1 MKSGRKMSILKK
13 GILFLCTGNSCRSQM
28 AEGFAR
34 NILLEDVKI
43 FSTGTDLNEIHP
55 VAIKVMQ
62 EVGIDISEQKSKNLW
77 EIPVDKISIVVTLCG
92 DAAERCPVFP
102 GEVKKINWILK
113 NPVKTTG
120 NEEEIINEFRKIRD
134 KIKTYLEKEKWF
146 SNLKR

>member
-1 MKSGRKMSILKK
+1 
-13 GILFLCTGNSCRSQM
+13 
-28 AEGFAR
+28 
-34 NILLEDVKI
+34 
-43 FSTGTDLNEIHP
+43 
-55 VAIKVMQ
+55 MQ

-92 DAAERCPVFP
+92 DAAERCPIFP

>member
-1 MKSGRKMSILKK
+1 MSILKK

-43 FSTGTDLNEIHP
+43 FSTGTDQNEIHP

-120 NEEEIINEFRKIRD
+120 NEEEIINEFR
-134 KIKTYLEKEKWF
+134 
-146 SNLKR
+146 N

>member
-1 MKSGRKMSILKK
+1 MSILKK

-43 FSTGTDLNEIHP
+43 FSTGTNPNEIHP

>member
-1 MKSGRKMSILKK
+1 
-13 GILFLCTGNSCRSQM
+13 M

-43 FSTGTDLNEIHP
+43 FSTGTDQNEIHP

-102 GEVKKINWILK
+102 GEVKKIIGFS
-113 NPVKTTG
+113 KTLLRPQGTKKKLLM
-120 NEEEIINEFRKIRD
+120 N
-134 KIKTYLEKEKWF
+134 LEKYGIK
-146 SNLKR
+146 

>member
-1 MKSGRKMSILKK
+1 MSILKK

-43 FSTGTDLNEIHP
+43 FSTGTDQNEIHP

-92 DAAERCPVFP
+92 DAAERCPIFP

>member
-1 MKSGRKMSILKK
+1 MSILKK

-43 FSTGTDLNEIHP
+43 FSTGTDQNEIHP

-77 EIPVDKISIVVTLCG
+77 ENPVDKISIVVTLCG
-92 DAAERCPVFP
+92 DAAERCPIFP

>member
-1 MKSGRKMSILKK
+1 MSILKK

-43 FSTGTDLNEIHP
+43 FSTGTDQNEIHP

-113 NPVKTTG
+113 NPVKATG

>member
-1 MKSGRKMSILKK
+1 MSILKK

-34 NILLEDVKI
+34 NILLEDVEI

>member
-1 MKSGRKMSILKK
+1 
-13 GILFLCTGNSCRSQM
+13 M

-43 FSTGTDLNEIHP
+43 FSTGTDPNEIHP

-113 NPVKTTG
+113 NPVKATG

>member
-1 MKSGRKMSILKK
+1 MSILKK

-43 FSTGTDLNEIHP
+43 FSTGTDPNEIHP

-77 EIPVDKISIVVTLCG
+77 EIPVDKISIVVTLRG

-113 NPVKTTG
+113 NPVKATG

-146 SNLKR
+146 RNLKR

>member
-1 MKSGRKMSILKK
+1 MSILKK

-34 NILLEDVKI
+34 NMLLESVKI
-43 FSTGTDLNEIHP
+43 FSAGTDPNEIHP
-55 VAIKVMQ
+55 IAIKVMQ

-113 NPVKTTG
+113 DPVKATG
-120 NEEEIINEFRKIRD
+120 NEEEIINEFRKVRD
-134 KIKTYLEKEKWF
+134 KIKIYLEKEKWF

>member
-1 MKSGRKMSILKK
+1 MSILKK

-43 FSTGTDLNEIHP
+43 FSTGTDQNEIHS

-113 NPVKTTG
+113 NPVKATG